1 MKKHIPFIINGRVTD
16 CSKKSESEQK
26 SIFFRENSLNVD
38 VLTDHISDE
47 ITSYKNS
54 LELTLNNIVNFL
66 YTVGQRWKNEEYTRR
81 RSYIRDLK
89 NFLGYSEEMAKLEA
103 NWIAMILC
111 SKSALYDIVQTEL
124 GSRHI
129 LDEWIAQ
136 DECYVKAL
144 PKGRTLH
151 LLAGNVPLSG
161 VTSILRA
168 ILTKNQIIVK
178 MSSNDPF
185 TPHALAMS
193 FIDVDPN
200 HPITQSISII
210 YWPHTQCTQVAQR
223 LMQKMDVVVAWGG
236 SEAIRWA
243 VEHTPP
249 HAELIKFGPKKSL
262 TIINDPE
269 NLIEAAEG
277 AAHDICFYDQQ
288 ACFSTQNLFYI
299 GSRFPEFKQ
308 ALREQLQRYARI
320 LPKSQSSIDE
330 QADFSLTLRECQ
342 FAGFTAEM
350 GNQQDWMMI
359 ESPAGVELNH
369 PLGRCIYLH
378 QMASF
383 EEVLPFVIKG
393 QTQTVSL
400 FPWSC
405 SLQYRD
411 QLAAHGAER
420 IVESGMNNIF
430 RVGGAHDAM
439 RPLQRLVRFISHE
452 RPSRFTTKDVAVAI
466 EQTRYLEEDKFL
478 VFVP

>member
-1 MKKHIPFIINGRVTD
+1 
-16 CSKKSESEQK
+16 
-26 SIFFRENSLNVD
+26 
-38 VLTDHISDE
+38 
-47 ITSYKNS
+47 
-54 LELTLNNIVNFL
+54 
-66 YTVGQRWKNEEYTRR
+66 
-81 RSYIRDLK
+81 
-89 NFLGYSEEMAKLEA
+89 
-103 NWIAMILC
+103 
-111 SKSALYDIVQTEL
+111 
-124 GSRHI
+124 
-129 LDEWIAQ
+129 
-136 DECYVKAL
+136 
-144 PKGRTLH
+144 
-151 LLAGNVPLSG
+151 
-161 VTSILRA
+161 
-168 ILTKNQIIVK
+168 
-178 MSSNDPF
+178 
-185 TPHALAMS
+185 S

-308 ALREQLQRYARI
+308 ALREQLQRYAHI

-350 GNQQDWMMI
+350 DNQQNWMMI
-359 ESPAGVELNH
+359 ESPAGAALTH

-383 EEVLPFVIKG
+383 EEVLPFVIQG

-400 FPWSC
+400 FP
-405 SLQYRD
+405 
-411 QLAAHGAER
+411 
-420 IVESGMNNIF
+420 
-430 RVGGAHDAM
+430 
-439 RPLQRLVRFISHE
+439 
-452 RPSRFTTKDVAVAI
+452 
-466 EQTRYLEEDKFL
+466 
-478 VFVP
+478 